1 MIRAAQPDDISQ
13 LVLLE
18 NKCFQQDRISARQ
31 FRYLLTKARAY
42 SLVFEHDSQLIGYV
56 TILYSRAT
64 STARIYSVAVD
75 PPHQR
80 QGIASKLIGLAET
93 ASLEQ
98 GKTSIRIEIREDNIT
113 SRQLFSR
120 LGYKPFRHV
129 LDYYEDH
136 QPAVRM
142 EKNLHPRRSGN
153 DIRVPYYQQTLEF
166 TCGPACLMMAMKAL
180 DPEQEFS
187 KQRELRLWREAT
199 TIFMTS
205 GFGGCGPQ
213 GLALAA
219 LRRGFSTEIF
229 LNFPEN
235 FLIDSVRSEEKKEI
249 MRLVEEDM
257 TEQCVEL
264 GIPIHHQPVSMDM
277 LRQYLAEGA
286 IPLVLISSW
295 AIYRQKFP
303 HWLVV
308 IDMDDRFVYAHD
320 PLIEYHKGETLAD
333 SLSMPIAHADFHR
346 MARYGKRGQRAVVLI
361 RAPKPP
367 YHVNSTLSL
376 HDCA

>member
-1 MIRAAQPDDISQ
+1 MIRAAHPDDIAQ

-31 FRYLLTKARAY
+31 FRYLLTKARAH
-42 SLVFEHDSQLIGYV
+42 SLIYEHDGKLIGYV

-64 STARIYSVAVD
+64 STARIYSVAVN
-75 PPHQR
+75 PLHQH
-80 QGIASKLIGLAET
+80 QGIARQLIGCAES
-93 ASLEQ
+93 AAVEQ
-98 GKTSIRIEIREDNIT
+98 GKTSIRIEIREDNT
-113 SRQLFSR
+113 ASCQLFTI
-120 LGYKPFRHV
+120 LGYKPFMHV

-142 EKNLHPRRSGN
+142 VKNLHPQRSGN

-180 DPEQEFS
+180 DPEQESS

-219 LRRGFSTEIF
+219 FRRGFRAEIF
-229 LNFPEN
+229 LNFPED
-235 FLIDSVRSEEKKEI
+235 FLIDSVRSEEKKAI

-257 TEQCVEL
+257 TEQCGEL
-264 GIPIHHQPVSMDM
+264 GIPIHHQPVSMEM

-295 AIYRQKFP
+295 AIYREKFP

-346 MARYGKRGQRAVVLI
+346 MARYGRRGQRAVVLI
-361 RAPKPP
+361 RPQ
-367 YHVNSTLSL
+367 S
-376 HDCA
+376 

>member
-1 MIRAAQPDDISQ
+1 MIRAARPDDIPQ

-18 NKCFQQDRISARQ
+18 NQCFQQDRISARQ
-31 FRYLLTKARAY
+31 FRYLLTKAHAH
-42 SLVFEHDSQLIGYV
+42 SLVFERESRLIGYV

-75 PPHQR
+75 PLQQR
-80 QGIASKLIGLAET
+80 QGIARQLIDRAEA

-98 GKTSIRIEIREDNIT
+98 GKTSIRVEIREDNT
-113 SRQLFSR
+113 SSRRLFTS

-136 QPAVRM
+136 QSAVRM
-142 EKNLHPRRSGN
+142 EKNLHPRRNGQE
-153 DIRVPYYQQTLEF
+153 IRVPYYQQSLEF

-180 DPEQEFS
+180 DPGQEFS

-219 LRRGFSTEIF
+219 LRRGFMAEIF

-235 FLIDSVRSEEKKEI
+235 FLIDSVRSEEKKQI

-264 GIPIHHQPVSMDM
+264 GIPIHHQPVSMEM

-320 PLIEYHKGETLAD
+320 PLIESHKGETLAD

-346 MARYGKRGQRAVVLI
+346 MARYGKKGQRAVVLI
-361 RAPKPP
+361 RPQA
-367 YHVNSTLSL
+367 NTSASR
-376 HDCA
+376 